1 MIYSI
6 KQISILFA
14 NRNLTKDFSIMEIP
28 QIPNINNHSNNLEA
42 LPNGARRL
50 VQTITPS
57 MDFSISFASEIL
69 SEEIKNIYLG
79 FIKEHKEETMV
90 VSHNDDG
97 RIIGTFWATVKDF
110 TPIGTITNG
119 QGSNGTITF
128 SLIPV

>member
-57 MDFSISFASEIL
+57 MDFSISFAAELL
-69 SEEIKNIYLG
+69 SEEVKKIYLKNNQSLK
-79 FIKEHKEETMV
+79 IH
-90 VSHNDDG
+90 
-97 RIIGTFWATVKDF
+97 RI
-110 TPIGTITNG
+110 
-119 QGSNGTITF
+119 
-128 SLIPV
+128 